1 MGRMLLAI
9 LLSGLAG
16 AAANA
21 QGSTSR
27 DSNPAPSC
35 PKNDP
40 LCIVGEDLRD
50 KDSKLGS
57 RAGNAGVG
65 VSNEITK
72 PIDKLIVPGG
82 KMPGGVKSPF

>member
-1 MGRMLLAI
+1 MLIAV
-9 LLSGLAG
+9 LLSGLAD

-21 QGSTSR
+21 QGAATTGQSSP
-27 DSNPAPSC
+27 PASSC
-35 PKNDP
+35 ARTDP

-57 RAGNAGVG
+57 RGGNAGVG
-65 VSNEITK
+65 VSNEITR

-82 KMPGGVKSPF
+82 KMPGGIKSPF

>member
-1 MGRMLLAI
+1 MGRTLLAI
-9 LLSGLAG
+9 LLSGLAS
-16 AAANA
+16 AANA
-21 QGSTSR
+21 QGATTSQGST
-27 DSNPAPSC
+27 PASSC
-35 PKNDP
+35 SKSDP

-72 PIDKLIVPGG
+72 PIDKLIVPSG